1 MQIEQGERMGNKFLE
16 DFTSEVGGI
25 LLGAYTAEQD
35 QAIVDWNIQRNQL
48 KWDKQLEFN
57 MLDEEI
63 DEFFTAKALVD
74 MMDAFVDTT
83 FVLSGTVAK
92 AKENDK
98 IDEFKEIVTDLNLIE
113 VMLKMYKIMTKEF
126 NKRNRVEYKLFP
138 EELLYEAFNI
148 VIEANNQKLK
158 VGKSGKVEKPE
169 GFVKPEE
176 KIYNAI
182 KEFEWKMKGNN
193 E

>member
-1 MQIEQGERMGNKFLE
+1 MGNKFLE

-48 KWDKQLEFN
+48 KWDKQLEFD

-148 VIEANNQKLK
+148 VIDANNQKLK